1 MVMVIFKKIAV
12 RKFNKLNIR
21 IFHYYRSPLSR
32 PEKRFRF
39 SDDTNLHHDQS
50 FALFFRIINAMCH

>member
-1 MVMVIFKKIAV
+1 MVILEKIAA

-21 IFHYYRSPLSR
+21 IFHYYRSQI
-32 PEKRFRF
+32 EKRFRF
-39 SDDTNLHHDQS
+39 SDDTNLHHDQKS